1 MILDN
6 ILIYLFFIQLVI
18 VFFLCLGVCVECF
31 YLIKLK
37 YMYEVGDVII
47 GGVFGLYSVN
57 EMYFILCGSINVDNG
72 V

>member
-1 MILDN
+1 M
-6 ILIYLFFIQLVI
+6 
-18 VFFLCLGVCVECF
+18 ECF

-57 EMYFILCGSINVDNG
+57 EMYFILCGNINVDNG